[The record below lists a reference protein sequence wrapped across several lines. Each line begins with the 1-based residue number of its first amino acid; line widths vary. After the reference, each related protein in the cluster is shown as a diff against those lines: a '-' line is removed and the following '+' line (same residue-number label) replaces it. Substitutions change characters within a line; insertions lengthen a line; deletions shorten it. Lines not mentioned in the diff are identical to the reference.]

1 MKLFSEPL
9 FVRRSA
15 SILPAAQ
22 EETPPPAVEALD
34 ATLESFDERMAKLR
48 EIFDFLEIDVVRL
61 IGAVLLAGEGANKDI
76 GELAKA
82 TRAISA
88 GSAELAASAQDA
100 ASHVRRLAESS
111 TDLKASG
118 EEINRRLRD
127 VSGLALD
134 GKHATQDARLS
145 VEALKTSTGEIGSIV
160 GMIGSI
166 ARKIDLVALNAMI
179 EAARAGEA
187 GKAFSVVAG
196 EVKSLAA
203 STQRAT
209 EDVGRRLAQLQ
220 GNSSRLIASVERIGG
235 LIEALSPLILAI
247 ASEIETQTGMT
258 ARLSHSTDEAAAFA
272 NDVGSSANATASVCT
287 STAATAVSAR
297 TSIQGVLAD
306 AEKLRTR
313 FIIFLRMTEMGN
325 RRRHDRLPCDL
336 GVTFANGDQFITA
349 RAVDISEGGMLVRTE
364 SGATLAVGA
373 RHAATVEGLGR
384 SGTEIVGRSAIGL
397 HVKWVDPSPEFMT
410 ALRAILLEIRDDHA
424 DLISPVMENAR
435 RIGLEMENAIS
446 SGRITMEGLFDTD
459 YQLIE
464 GTAPPQYRTPA
475 LPIFEEILGPIQN
488 EVLHSNP
495 RIVFCV
501 AVDRNAWLPVHNP
514 EYSYPQRPHDYD
526 WNCGHARNMR
536 FFDDRAGLA
545 ASRNIRPSLIQ
556 IYNRDL
562 GGGVFILMK
571 EVNSPIRV
579 FGRHWGGLRVAYQR

>member
-1 MKLFSEPL
+1 MKLFAEPL
-9 FVRRSA
+9 FARRPA
-15 SILPAAQ
+15 PALAVPEEHPAAPDL
-22 EETPPPAVEALD
+22 TPTVLA
-34 ATLESFDERMAKLR
+34 LESFDERMGKLR

-76 GELAKA
+76 AELAKA

-88 GSAELAASAQDA
+88 GSGELAASAQDA

-111 TDLKASG
+111 TELQASG

-127 VSGLALD
+127 VSALALD
-134 GKHATQDARLS
+134 GKHATQDARS
-145 VEALKTSTGEIGSIV
+145 GVEALKTSTGEIGSIV

-166 ARKIDLVALNAMI
+166 ARKIDLVALNSMI

-203 STQRAT
+203 ATQKAT
-209 EDVGRRLAQLQ
+209 EDVARRIEQLQ
-220 GNSSRLIASVERIGG
+220 SNSSRLIASVERIGG
-235 LIEALSPLILAI
+235 LIEALSPLIFAI
-247 ASEIETQTGMT
+247 TSEIETQTRMT
-258 ARLSHSTDEAAAFA
+258 GRLSHSTDEAAAFA
-272 NDVGSSANATASVCT
+272 NDVGSSANATARVCT
-287 STAATAVSAR
+287 NTAASAVSAT
-297 TSIQGVLAD
+297 TSIERVLLD

-313 FIIFLRMTEMGN
+313 FIIFLRMTEMGD

-336 GVTFANGDQFITA
+336 GVTFADGDHYTTA
-349 RAVDISEGGMLVRTE
+349 RAVDISEGGMLAKTDAA
-364 SGATLAVGA
+364 STLGVGA
-373 RHAATVEGLGR
+373 RLSVTVEGLGR
-384 SGTEIVGRSAIGL
+384 SGAQIVGRSAIGL
-397 HVKWVDPSPEFMT
+397 HVKWIDPTPEFMT
-410 ALRAILLEIRDDHA
+410 ALREILREIRDDHL
-424 DLISPVMENAR
+424 DLITPVVENAR
-435 RIGLEMENAIS
+435 RIGQEMERAVTE
-446 SGRITMEGLFDTD
+446 GRVTMDGLFDSE

-475 LPIFEEILGPIQN
+475 LPILEDILEPIQN

-501 AVDRNAWLPVHNP
+501 AVDRNAWLPVHNA
-514 EYSYPQRPHDYD
+514 EYSYPQRPGDYE
-526 WNCGHARNMR
+526 WNVGNSRNMR
-536 FFDDRAGLA
+536 FFDDRAGLS
-545 ASRNIRPSLIQ
+545 ASRNIKPSLIQ

-571 EVNSPIRV
+571 EVNAPIRV